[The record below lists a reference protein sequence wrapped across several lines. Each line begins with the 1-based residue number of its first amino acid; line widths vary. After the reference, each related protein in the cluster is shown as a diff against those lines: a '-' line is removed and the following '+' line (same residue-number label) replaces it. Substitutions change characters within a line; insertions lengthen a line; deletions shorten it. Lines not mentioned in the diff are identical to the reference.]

1 MAFPGTYNFSY
12 YRGDTYEFK
21 LYPKTS
27 SGAVFDLSNYD
38 RLEGVQFT
46 IASARGPSGFDSQLI
61 ASSAISE
68 DRTFIT
74 CRIDPEIGNLL
85 DPILFYEYD
94 VEIRRVGLDPISGE
108 SVSFVHTLV
117 TGRISVSEQ
126 ITGASSPD
134 EVG

>member
-27 SGAVFDLSNYD
+27 SGAVFDLSGYD

-61 ASSAISE
+61 GFSAISE

-74 CRIDPEIGNLL
+74 CRINPEIGNLL
-85 DPILFYEYD
+85 NPTLFYEYD
-94 VEIRRVGLDPISGE
+94 VEIKRTATDPVSGE
-108 SVSFVHTLV
+108 TTSFVYTLV